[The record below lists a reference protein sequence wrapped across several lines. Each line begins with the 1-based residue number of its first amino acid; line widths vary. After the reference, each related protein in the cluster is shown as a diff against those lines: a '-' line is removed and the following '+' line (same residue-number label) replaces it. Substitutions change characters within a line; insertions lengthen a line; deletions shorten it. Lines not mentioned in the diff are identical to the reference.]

1 MSKSLILAS
10 QSPRRLELLKQ
21 INIVPNKIIPADVDE
36 SYLKNELPSVCAKR
50 LSLLKAEKIAE
61 TNPDAFILSA
71 DTIVACGRRML
82 GKPENEA
89 EARKFLDLLSGRR
102 HRVYGGICL
111 ITPDGKKRIKLSQSI
126 VLFKCLSKEEKEN
139 FVQSDEWVGK
149 AGGYAIQ
156 GLAASFI
163 DFISGSYS
171 NIVGLD
177 LCETSKLLKSADFK

>member
-36 SYLKNELPSVCAKR
+36 SCLKNELPSVCAKR

-126 VLFKCLSKEEKEN
+126 VRFKCLSKEEKEN
-139 FVQSDEWVGK
+139 FAQSDEWVGK

-156 GLAASFI
+156 GLAATFI

-177 LCETSKLLKSADFK
+177 LCETNKLLKSADFK

>member
-1 MSKSLILAS
+1 MLKTLILAS

-21 INIVPNKIIPADVDE
+21 IGIIPNQIIPSDIDE
-36 SYLKNELPSVCAKR
+36 SCLKNELPSVCAKR
-50 LSLLKAEKIAE
+50 LALLKAEKIASA
-61 TNPDAFILSA
+61 NPNAYILSA

-82 GKPENEA
+82 GKPENEV
-89 EARKFLDLLSGRR
+89 EARFFLDLLSGRR

-111 ITPDGKKRIKLSQSI
+111 ITPEGKKSIKLSQSI
-126 VLFKCLSKEEKEN
+126 VHFKRLSKEEKDH
-139 FVQSDEWVGK
+139 FIQSKEWVGK

-177 LCETSKLLKSADFK
+177 LCETSKMLKGMGFN